1 MTTTNSEGLGAFRFF
16 FKQQNVSVQQQYNST
31 NILYLNV
38 LCIVVSV
45 GKFMDDTVDIGSTR
59 FSLSVENEQ
68 ADTRRDGQICL
79 AKPNFRAGRGTRKF
93 FPGQL
98 IM

>member
-1 MTTTNSEGLGAFRFF
+1 MPPWTSAAIPG
-16 FKQQNVSVQQQYNST
+16 V
-31 NILYLNV
+31 
-38 LCIVVSV
+38 
-45 GKFMDDTVDIGSTR
+45 STR

-79 AKPNFRAGRGTRKF
+79 AKPNFQAGMGTRKF

-98 IM
+98 DHVNRIGNLPVDLYQVLCYM

>member
-1 MTTTNSEGLGAFRFF
+1 
-16 FKQQNVSVQQQYNST
+16 
-31 NILYLNV
+31 
-38 LCIVVSV
+38 
-45 GKFMDDTVDIGSTR
+45 MDAAVDIGSNPV
-59 FSLSVENEQ
+59 SKHQIQPECGENEQ

-79 AKPNFRAGRGTRKF
+79 AKPNFQAGTGTRKF

>member
-1 MTTTNSEGLGAFRFF
+1 
-16 FKQQNVSVQQQYNST
+16 
-31 NILYLNV
+31 
-38 LCIVVSV
+38 
-45 GKFMDDTVDIGSTR
+45 MDAAVDIGSNPVSKHQIQTR

-79 AKPNFRAGRGTRKF
+79 AKPNFQAGTGTRKF